1 MQFKCK
7 YFLITGSLS
16 IFLSLLIHFAYA
28 QQPSDYPNITD
39 RLTNQFHMDR
49 REALRSRLP
58 DNSCAIIFSNPE
70 RIRSGDVDFEYH
82 QNPDFFYLTGLE
94 ESNSILL
101 IWKEN
106 RAIEGIQTHELI
118 FVQPSNKL
126 QEIWTG
132 KTIGV
137 SGAMTELG
145 ISLAFSSEDFEMID
159 GCFNGL
165 SKILYTGFPKGLVND
180 RKTSSDLSDLVEAF
194 KLKSN
199 YPSSLHDDYAL
210 GKILRSMREVKLPEE
225 ILLMK
230 KANSISIVAHREM
243 MKAIRPGLTEFQI
256 QAIGEYFFKSQGAES
271 TAYPS
276 ICGAAENACVLH
288 YQTNQ
293 RKLNDGD
300 LLLLD
305 MGAEYHGYAAD
316 VTRTLPV
323 NGKFSDTQKIIYN
336 LVLEAQ
342 TAAINECKSG
352 NKFNDPD
359 RMARKILK
367 DGLVKLGILKDTE
380 DLGQYYP
387 HGTSHYL
394 GLDVHD
400 VGTPSTLKAGMVLT
414 VEPGLYFPEGSPCDR
429 AYWNIGIRIEDDIL
443 ITENGFEN
451 LTGSLP
457 RETSEIEEIIKEKS
471 IFEQN

>member
-1 MQFKCK
+1 M
-7 YFLITGSLS
+7 
-16 IFLSLLIHFAYA
+16 
-28 QQPSDYPNITD
+28 
-39 RLTNQFHMDR
+39 
-49 REALRSRLP
+49 P

-256 QAIGEYFFKSQGAES
+256 QAIGEYFLNRK
-271 TAYPS
+271 
-276 ICGAAENACVLH
+276 VL
-288 YQTNQ
+288 
-293 RKLNDGD
+293 KV
-300 LLLLD
+300 LLTQ
-305 MGAEYHGYAAD
+305 AFVAQQK
-316 VTRTLPV
+316 TLA
-323 NGKFSDTQKIIYN
+323 FY
-336 LVLEAQ
+336 
-342 TAAINECKSG
+342 
-352 NKFNDPD
+352 
-359 RMARKILK
+359 
-367 DGLVKLGILKDTE
+367 
-380 DLGQYYP
+380 
-387 HGTSHYL
+387 
-394 GLDVHD
+394 
-400 VGTPSTLKAGMVLT
+400 
-414 VEPGLYFPEGSPCDR
+414 
-429 AYWNIGIRIEDDIL
+429 
-443 ITENGFEN
+443 
-451 LTGSLP
+451 
-457 RETSEIEEIIKEKS
+457 IIKQISANSTTEIYYS
-471 IFEQN
+471 LTWVPNIMDMLLMSPGHCQ